1 MRFISS
7 RGFTLTEILV
17 TLTLVA
23 VLTAAAIPSFT
34 PMLNRQRLIMATNDL
49 NLAFTLARSEAIRRN
64 VRVAVAPVVAHKW
77 TTGWQVFVDANNN
90 GIFDEGEQL
99 IQQFG
104 PPHQGV
110 TIAPKGSHLDEAVSY
125 TDMGFARQPGGDGLA
140 LGHFTV
146 NYSGADPHTICFSTG
161 RTRVVRAASC

>member
-1 MRFISS
+1 MRSSSS

-49 NLAFTLARSEAIRRN
+49 NLAFTLARSEAIRRG
-64 VRVAVAPVVAHKW
+64 VRVAVAPMVAQQW
-77 TTGWQVFVDANNN
+77 AEGWQVFVDTNNN
-90 GIFDEGEQL
+90 GTFDEGEQL

-104 PPHQGV
+104 PPHAGV
-110 TIAPKGSHLDEAVSY
+110 TIAPKGSHLDEVVSY

-140 LGHFTV
+140 LGHFIV
-146 NYSGADPHTICFSTG
+146 KYNDAEPHTICFSTG
-161 RTRVVRAASC
+161 RTRVVRTTGC